1 MENNFEKMIAEVISL
16 GAFKANIIEAK
27 DVFLDTSFRDIC
39 ATNSCGIY
47 GKCWMCPPDI
57 GEINELMEVIRSYT
71 HALVYQTVSP
81 LEDSFDI
88 EGMQAAKKDFSKLV
102 QKVKK
107 AFPDK
112 EMLHLGAGGCG
123 VCKVCSKRDDQPCR
137 HHDLAVASLEGYGV
151 YVSKLAASA
160 GMKYINGQNTV
171 TYFGAVFF
179 RV

>member
-1 MENNFEKMIAEVISL
+1 MDIRERISSWVDEHEKQL
-16 GAFKANIIEAK
+16 
-27 DVFLDTSFRDIC
+27 
-39 ATNSCGIY
+39 
-47 GKCWMCPPDI
+47 I
-57 GEINELMEVIRSYT
+57 GEINELMAVIRTYT

-102 QKVKK
+102 QKMKK
-107 AFPDK
+107 AFPGK
-112 EMLHLGAGGCG
+112 ETLHLGAGGCG
-123 VCKVCSKRDDQPCR
+123 VCEVCSKRENMPCR
-137 HHDLAVASLEGYGV
+137 HPDLAVASLEGYGV